1 MLDGSVTD
9 GDALVVGVGSLLRGD
24 DAIGR
29 LVAEEIERRAHAG
42 VTTRTVT
49 QLVPELVDE
58 MSRASTV
65 VFVDADVAADGPTI
79 RAVEPSSHGPLTHHG
94 TPESLCTLAHV
105 AGMSC
110 PPAYVVGMPA
120 ERFDVGHDP
129 SEECLGHIDAAID
142 IIWDTLRGRSP
153 FPLPGAAEPL

>member
-1 MLDGSVTD
+1 
-9 GDALVVGVGSLLRGD
+9 
-24 DAIGR
+24 
-29 LVAEEIERRAHAG
+29 
-42 VTTRTVT
+42 
-49 QLVPELVDE
+49 
-58 MSRASTV
+58 
-65 VFVDADVAADGPTI
+65 
-79 RAVEPSSHGPLTHHG
+79 
-94 TPESLCTLAHV
+94 
-105 AGMSC
+105 MSC